1 MEVGKR
7 DVKIVQIN
15 FSKWC
20 LILFPA
26 CSNTDPAMKHIL
38 PIITITTLAAAASAQ
53 SAAAPSGLS
62 YNRVGLGYNTDSKG
76 YSLSASALI
85 GSSNFLVE
93 ADTTIGGNTSGNGS
107 DSVSLGYVFKNVAL
121 GADAT
126 VAIGSNESYGLNVRK
141 DLGNNIEL
149 AVGYERQS
157 GVNVWG
163 AELAYNVSKQI
174 QLAVGFSD
182 ASGSASTTDISV
194 RYNF

>member
-1 MEVGKR
+1 
-7 DVKIVQIN
+7 
-15 FSKWC
+15 
-20 LILFPA
+20 
-26 CSNTDPAMKHIL
+26 MKHIL
-38 PIITITTLAAAASAQ
+38 PILTITTLAAAASAQ
-53 SAAAPSGLS
+53 SAASSGLS

-93 ADTTIGGNTSGNGS
+93 AETTLGGSGTGNGS

-126 VAIGSNESYGLNVRK
+126 VSVGSNESYGLNVRK

-149 AVGYERQS
+149 AVAFERQS
-157 GVNVWG
+157 GLDVWG
-163 AELAYNVSKQI
+163 VELAYNVSKQI
-174 QLAVGFSD
+174 QLAVGYSD

>member
-1 MEVGKR
+1 
-7 DVKIVQIN
+7 
-15 FSKWC
+15 
-20 LILFPA
+20 
-26 CSNTDPAMKHIL
+26 MKHIL
-38 PIITITTLAAAASAQ
+38 PILTITTLAAAASAQ
-53 SAAAPSGLS
+53 SAAASSGLS

-76 YSLSASALI
+76 YSLTASALI

-93 ADTTIGGNTSGNGS
+93 AGTSIGGNTSGNGV

-126 VAIGSNESYGLNVRK
+126 VSVGSDESYGLNVRK

-149 AVGYERQS
+149 AVGYARS
-157 GVNVWG
+157 NGVNGWG

-174 QLAVGFSD
+174 QVAVGVSD
-182 ASGSASTTDISV
+182 TNAAGSSSTTDISV

>member
-1 MEVGKR
+1 
-7 DVKIVQIN
+7 
-15 FSKWC
+15 
-20 LILFPA
+20 
-26 CSNTDPAMKHIL
+26 MKHIL
-38 PIITITTLAAAASAQ
+38 PILTITTLAAAASAQ
-53 SAAAPSGLS
+53 SAAAASGLS

-76 YSLSASALI
+76 YSLTASALI

-93 ADTTIGGNTSGNGS
+93 ADTSIGGNTSGNGA

-149 AVGYERQS
+149 AVSFNRDS
-157 GVNVWG
+157 GDNNVWG

-174 QLAVGFSD
+174 QLAVGYSD
-182 ASGSASTTDISV
+182 SNAAGAAGDSQTSLAV

>member
-1 MEVGKR
+1 
-7 DVKIVQIN
+7 
-15 FSKWC
+15 
-20 LILFPA
+20 
-26 CSNTDPAMKHIL
+26 MKHIL

-53 SAAAPSGLS
+53 TAAAASGLS
-62 YNRVGLGYNTDSKG
+62 YNRVGVSYNTDSKG
-76 YSLSASALI
+76 FSVSASALI

-93 ADTTIGGNTSGNGS
+93 ADTTIGGSTSGNGV

-126 VAIGSNESYGLNVRK
+126 VSVGSNEAYGLNVRK

-149 AVGYERQS
+149 AVGYSREA

-174 QLAVGFSD
+174 QVAVGYSD
-182 ASGSASTTDISV
+182 ASGSASTTDIAV

>member
-1 MEVGKR
+1 
-7 DVKIVQIN
+7 
-15 FSKWC
+15 
-20 LILFPA
+20 
-26 CSNTDPAMKHIL
+26 MKHIL
-38 PIITITTLAAAASAQ
+38 PILTITTLAAAASAQ
-53 SAAAPSGLS
+53 SAAASSGLS

-93 ADTTIGGNTSGNGS
+93 ADTTIGGNTSGNGV

-126 VAIGSNESYGLNVRK
+126 VSVGSDESYGLNVRK

-149 AVGYERQS
+149 AVGYARS
-157 GVNVWG
+157 NGVNGWG

-174 QLAVGFSD
+174 QVAVGVSD
-182 ASGSASTTDISV
+182 TNAAGSSSTTDISV

>member
-1 MEVGKR
+1 
-7 DVKIVQIN
+7 
-15 FSKWC
+15 
-20 LILFPA
+20 
-26 CSNTDPAMKHIL
+26 MKHIL
-38 PIITITTLAAAASAQ
+38 PILTITTLAAAASAQ
-53 SAAAPSGLS
+53 SAAASSGLS

-93 ADTTIGGNTSGNGS
+93 AETTIGGNTSGNGV

-126 VAIGSNESYGLNVRK
+126 VSVGSNESYGLNVRK

-149 AVGYERQS
+149 AVGYARSS
-157 GVNVWG
+157 GVNGWD

-174 QLAVGFSD
+174 QVAVGVSD
-182 ASGSASTTDISV
+182 TNAVGSSSTTDISV

>member
-1 MEVGKR
+1 
-7 DVKIVQIN
+7 
-15 FSKWC
+15 
-20 LILFPA
+20 
-26 CSNTDPAMKHIL
+26 MKHIL
-38 PIITITTLAAAASAQ
+38 PILTITTLAAAASAQ
-53 SAAAPSGLS
+53 SAAASGLS

-76 YSLSASALI
+76 YSLTASALI

-93 ADTTIGGNTSGNGS
+93 ADTTIGGSSSGNGA

-126 VAIGSNESYGLNVRK
+126 VSVGSNESYGLNVRK
-141 DLGNNIEL
+141 DLGGNIEL
-149 AVGYERQS
+149 AVGYAREA

-174 QLAVGFSD
+174 QLAVGYSD
-182 ASGSASTTDISV
+182 ASGAASTTDISV

>member
-1 MEVGKR
+1 
-7 DVKIVQIN
+7 
-15 FSKWC
+15 
-20 LILFPA
+20 
-26 CSNTDPAMKHIL
+26 MKHIL
-38 PIITITTLAAAASAQ
+38 PILTITTLAAAASAQ
-53 SAAAPSGLS
+53 SAASSGLS

-93 ADTTIGGNTSGNGS
+93 AGTTLGGSGTGNGS

-126 VAIGSNESYGLNVRK
+126 VSVGSNESYGLNVRK

-149 AVGYERQS
+149 AVAFERQS
-157 GVNVWG
+157 GLDVWG
-163 AELAYNVSKQI
+163 VELAYNVSKQI
-174 QLAVGFSD
+174 QLAVGYSD

>member
-1 MEVGKR
+1 
-7 DVKIVQIN
+7 
-15 FSKWC
+15 
-20 LILFPA
+20 
-26 CSNTDPAMKHIL
+26 MKHIL

-53 SAAAPSGLS
+53 TAAASSGLS
-62 YNRVGLGYNTDSKG
+62 YNRVGVSYNTDSKG
-76 YSLSASALI
+76 FSLSASALI

-93 ADTTIGGNTSGNGS
+93 ADTTIGGSSSGNGV

-126 VAIGSNESYGLNVRK
+126 VSVGSDEAYGLNVRK

-149 AVGYERQS
+149 AVGYSREA

-174 QLAVGFSD
+174 QVAFGYSD
-182 ASGSASTTDISV
+182 ASGSASTSDISV